1 MTSCADQFL
10 HADKLSSEADKEITS
25 LLVVADLTNADLP
38 TLLGLLR
45 SEEGG
50 RQRNSRDSDVGMCLR
65 GFVCVCCCLFVVF
78 IF

>member
-1 MTSCADQFL
+1 MRSCADRFL

-45 SEEGG
+45 SGEGG
-50 RQRNSRDSDVGMCLR
+50 RQHNSRDSHVGMCLR
-65 GFVCVCCCLFVVF
+65 VFFCLCVVCSFVF